1 MKSISGKN
9 WEELSVNKRLFEKIK
24 IDHALNDIQSK
35 LVLSRNYSKE
45 EIFLIKNKITLNN
58 PFSKTRDFL
67 SGIELLQHCINNNKK
82 ILIIG
87 DYDVDGCVSTSLMVN
102 FLKKNNVNFTYYI
115 PDRFND
121 GYGVSKKLIDKLINK
136 YKYTPELIIFLDCG
150 SNSNEAFT
158 YLNSKSIKS
167 IVIDHHNTQKPYPAS
182 NVYIN
187 PKKDIDYKEFDYF
200 CTAFLTY
207 WFIDLF
213 IKSYK
218 FHNSLK
224 DFQIF
229 VLLATVADIMPMRG
243 LNKVFAKHVIE
254 NFDINK
260 NLVIKNIFKLLKIK
274 KKLEIDDLGYKVAPL
289 LNSAGRLENAN
300 QIIEL
305 LTTNSEELVIK
316 IINKINK
323 FNEKRKF
330 LEKEILSELDTKKIQ
345 HQKGIIIIYKSFLH
359 EGIIGIIASRI
370 KDYFNKP
377 CIVLTNSKNI
387 IKGSARSTN
396 NFNLGAC
403 INEAVHKKIL
413 LTGGGHNLAA
423 GLSLNKKK
431 IDYFKKFINNFYKD
445 KKDSFKQS
453 YVNKISLNAI
463 NNDFIKNVNL
473 LGPYGNKNPD
483 PLFLLQNTRII
494 NSKNIKNNFFTCF
507 VSKNKKLIKATLFQN
522 INSDISYQLQNSN
535 NTFDVVAKIKQN
547 KWNNKNTLEIEIIDL
562 IKVI

>member
-9 WEELSVNKRLFEKIK
+9 WEELSVNKQLVEKIK
-24 IDHALNDIQSK
+24 IDHALNNVQAK

-45 EIFLIKNKITLNN
+45 EIFLIKNKIPLNN
-58 PFSKTRDFL
+58 PFLKTKDFL
-67 SGIELLQHCINNNKK
+67 SGIELLQNCIINNEK

-102 FLKKNNVNFTYYI
+102 FFKKNNVNFTYYI
-115 PDRFND
+115 PDRFKD
-121 GYGVSKKLIDKLINK
+121 GYGASKKLIEKLIK
-136 YKYTPELIIFLDCG
+136 KYTFGLIIFLDCG
-150 SNSNEAFT
+150 SNSNEAVT
-158 YLNSKSIKS
+158 YLNSISIKS
-167 IVIDHHNTQKPYPAS
+167 IVIDHHNTQKPYPTC
-182 NVYIN
+182 NVFIN
-187 PKKDIDYKEFDYF
+187 PKKDLDYKKFDYF

-213 IKSYK
+213 IKIYK
-218 FHNSLK
+218 FHDPLK
-224 DFQIF
+224 DIQIF

-243 LNKVFAKHVIE
+243 LNKIFAKHVIE

-260 NLVIKNIFKLLKIK
+260 NSVIKNIFKLLKIK
-274 KKLEIDDLGYKVAPL
+274 KKLEIDDLGYKIAPL
-289 LNSAGRLENAN
+289 FNSAGRLENAN

-305 LTTNSEELVIK
+305 LSTNSEELIIK
-316 IINKINK
+316 IINRINK

-330 LEKEILSELDTKKIQ
+330 LEKEILSKLDTKMII

-359 EGIIGIIASRI
+359 EGIIGIIASKI

-377 CIVLTNSKNI
+377 CIVLTNSGNI
-387 IKGSARSTN
+387 IKGSARSIN
-396 NFNLGAC
+396 DFNLGAC
-403 INEAVHKKIL
+403 ISEAVHKKIL

-423 GLSLNKKK
+423 GLSLKKK
-431 IDYFKKFINNFYKD
+431 NIEYFKKFINNFYKV
-445 KKDSFKQS
+445 KKNSFKQS

-463 NNDFIKNVNL
+463 NNDFIKNIDL
-473 LGPYGNKNPD
+473 LGPYGNKNPN
-483 PLFLLQNTRII
+483 PLFLLQNIRII
-494 NSKNIKNNFFTCF
+494 KSKKIKNNFFTCF
-507 VSKNKKLIKATLFQN
+507 VSNNKKIMKATLFQN

-535 NTFDVVAKIKQN
+535 NAFDVIAKIKQN

>member
-9 WEELSVNKRLFEKIK
+9 WEELSVNKQLVEKIK
-24 IDHALNDIQSK
+24 IDHALNNVQAK

-45 EIFLIKNKITLNN
+45 EIFLIKNKIPLNN
-58 PFSKTRDFL
+58 PFLKTKDFL
-67 SGIELLQHCINNNKK
+67 SGIELLQNCIINNEK

-102 FLKKNNVNFTYYI
+102 FFKKNNVNFTYYI
-115 PDRFND
+115 PDRFKD
-121 GYGVSKKLIDKLINK
+121 GYGASKKLIEKLIK
-136 YKYTPELIIFLDCG
+136 KYTFGLIIFLDCG
-150 SNSNEAFT
+150 SNSNEAVT
-158 YLNSKSIKS
+158 YLNSISIKS
-167 IVIDHHNTQKPYPAS
+167 IVIDHHNTQKPYPTC
-182 NVYIN
+182 NVFIN
-187 PKKDIDYKEFDYF
+187 PKKDLDYKKFDYF

-213 IKSYK
+213 IKIYK
-218 FHNSLK
+218 FHDPLK
-224 DFQIF
+224 DIQIF

-243 LNKVFAKHVIE
+243 LNKIFAKHVIE

-260 NLVIKNIFKLLKIK
+260 NSVIKNIFKLLKIK
-274 KKLEIDDLGYKVAPL
+274 KKLEIDDLGYKIAPL
-289 LNSAGRLENAN
+289 FNSAGRLENAN

-305 LTTNSEELVIK
+305 LSTNSEELIIK
-316 IINKINK
+316 IINRINK

-330 LEKEILSELDTKKIQ
+330 LEKEILSKLDTKMIN

-359 EGIIGIIASRI
+359 EGIIGIIASKI

-377 CIVLTNSKNI
+377 CIVLTNSGNI
-387 IKGSARSTN
+387 IKGSARSIN
-396 NFNLGAC
+396 DFNLGAC
-403 INEAVHKKIL
+403 ISEAVHKKIL

-423 GLSLNKKK
+423 GLSLKKK
-431 IDYFKKFINNFYKD
+431 NIEYFKKFINNFYKV
-445 KKDSFKQS
+445 KKNSFKQS

-463 NNDFIKNVNL
+463 NNDFIKNIDL
-473 LGPYGNKNPD
+473 LGPYGNKNPN
-483 PLFLLQNTRII
+483 PLFLLQNIRII
-494 NSKNIKNNFFTCF
+494 KSKKIKNNFFTCF
-507 VSKNKKLIKATLFQN
+507 VSNNKKIMKATLFQN

-535 NTFDVVAKIKQN
+535 NAFDVIAKIKQN

>member
-1 MKSISGKN
+1 MKSVSGKN
-9 WEELSVNKRLFEKIK
+9 WEEFSTDIRLIEKIK
-24 IDHALNDIQSK
+24 LDNALNDIQAK

-45 EIFLIKNKITLNN
+45 EIFLIKNKIPLNN
-58 PFSKTRDFL
+58 PFLKTQDFL
-67 SGIELLQHCINNNKK
+67 AGIKLLQNSVISNEK

-102 FLKKNNVNFTYYI
+102 FLKKNNVNLNYYI
-115 PDRFND
+115 PDRFKD
-121 GYGVSKKLIDKLINK
+121 GYGASEKLIDKLIK
-136 YKYTPELIIFLDCG
+136 KFTPELIIFLDCG
-150 SNSNEAFT
+150 SNSYDALK
-158 YLNSKSIKS
+158 YINSKSIKS

-305 LTTNSEELVIK
+305 LTTNSEELIIK

-330 LEKEILSELDTKKIQ
+330 IEKEILSKLDTKKIEK
-345 HQKGIIIIYKSFLH
+345 QKGIIIIYKSFLH

-445 KKDSFKQS
+445 KKYSFKKS

-463 NNDFIKNVNL
+463 NNDFIKNIDL
-473 LGPYGNKNPD
+473 LEPYGNKNPD
-483 PLFLLQNTRII
+483 PLFLLQNTKII

-507 VSKNKKLIKATLFQN
+507 VSNNKKLMKATLFQN